1 VNRPTPPKPP
11 EPRIY
16 PPKGDYT
23 NQWAAAASIIIFL
36 LMCFLIFSAGVYSY
50 KSSLST
56 KQVDVVVVDK
66 YEGLKHGTTAFF
78 VETCLKNDMKRCEL
92 DTIYR
97 REWDMIEVGE
107 QWTLEVRN
115 AKY

>member
-1 VNRPTPPKPP
+1 MNKPTPPKPP
-11 EPRIY
+11 EPRQSGNKNNLAPILV
-16 PPKGDYT
+16 GVVL
-23 NQWAAAASIIIFL
+23 IL
-36 LMCFLIFSAGVYSY
+36 LMFVVAPLVLIRDNL
-50 KSSLST
+50 KT

-78 VETCLKNDMKRCEL
+78 IQTCLKDDMKRCEL

-97 REWDMIEVGE
+97 SEWDMIEIGE
-107 QWTLEVRN
+107 QWTLEVKN

>member
-1 VNRPTPPKPP
+1 MSRYNLDVNSMLK
-11 EPRIY
+11 Y
-16 PPKGDYT
+16 VGY
-23 NQWAAAASIIIFL
+23 IIFGL
-36 LMCFLIFSAGVYSY
+36 LLAVFFCIGAFVYNQSRD
-50 KSSLST
+50 KV
-56 KQVDVVVVDK
+56 VDVVVVDK

-78 VETCLKNDMKRCEL
+78 IETCLKDDMKRCEL